1 MLILTIRTTKGRD
14 DIPGKCA
21 KCGATVYEALFTL
34 DDAYNVQMASADAPR
49 WAGKCPLCGAINL
62 LALSS
67 LRGYSSS
74 GMTLVLPTACE
85 VADVHNGLPPDTPAT
100 PCSGHGSGGM
110 IHGTIAG
117 ELQHQ
122 LRQAP

>member
-1 MLILTIRTTKGRD
+1 MDGEGVLILTMRATKRRE

-21 KCGATVYEALFTL
+21 KCATTVYEALFTL
-34 DDAYNVQMASADAPR
+34 DDAYNV
-49 WAGKCPLCGAINL
+49 WAGKCPACGAINL
-62 LALSS
+62 LGLTS

-74 GMTLVLPTACE
+74 GMDLVLPTACE
-85 VADVHNGLPPDTPAT
+85 VADPANGLPADTPAT
-100 PCSGHGSGGM
+100 PCSGHGPGQM

-122 LRQAP
+122 LRQTP